1 MLGRHS
7 YRVHP
12 DDGRWIVLKEG
23 EAGPRASFA
32 ECSEAFAEACR
43 LAAADEPSR
52 VTIDDG
58 DGRITE
64 EKLFG
69 ADLSQELGA

>member
-12 DDGRWIVLKEG
+12 GDTGWIVLKEAETEPRG
-23 EAGPRASFA
+23 RFETSEA
-32 ECSEAFAEACR
+32 AFAEACR
-43 LAAADEPSR
+43 LASADEPSR
-52 VTIDDG
+52 VTVDDG

>member
-12 DDGRWIVLKEG
+12 EQDRWVVRKEG
-23 EAGPRASFA
+23 EAEPCARCDSR
-32 ECSEAFAEACR
+32 ESAFAEACR

-58 DGRITE
+58 DGKILDE
-64 EKLFG
+64 QLFG
-69 ADLSQELGA
+69 ADLAQELGA